1 MSKTMRCLTINCSN
15 NYHSSMNKHISLIN
29 MEKILEMTNHAY
41 PSKCHPNDKYGKGE
55 W

>member
-1 MSKTMRCLTINCSN
+1 
-15 NYHSSMNKHISLIN
+15 MNKHISLIN

-41 PSKCHPNDKYGKGE
+41 PSKCHPNDKYAKGE